1 MKFFQLTT
9 FSKLHYPNN
18 LSFSDFKRSV
28 AAATTLMELER
39 TAQAEFPKNK
49 GYDIVDSILAD
60 IRDSYHWTKK
70 ELVESIAKQPLKI
83 DAYQQANKFLE
94 KFKDHI
100 MNGVPF
106 YEMKNIFEGKSF
118 LQIVKFLRSIGKPVI
133 EMNRLI
139 DKMAKFLTRDLD
151 NSLIRQFN
159 QLFENED
166 KAYSAEKPS
175 KKNFVIYLK
184 TLTQGINKLS
194 VQVN

>member
-1 MKFFQLTT
+1 MT

-39 TAQAEFPKNK
+39 TAQAEFPEND
-49 GYDIVDSILAD
+49 GYDIVDGVLAD

-70 ELVESIAKQPLKI
+70 ELMESIAKQPLII

-106 YEMKNIFEGKSF
+106 YEMKNIFKGKSF
-118 LQIVKFLRSIGKPVI
+118 LQIVKFLRSIAKPVL
-133 EMNRLI
+133 EMNKLI
-139 DKMAKFLTRDLD
+139 DKMAKFLTKDLD

-166 KAYSAEKPS
+166 KAYSVKKPS
-175 KKNFVIYLK
+175 KKNFVQYLK
-184 TLTQGINKLS
+184 ALSQGINRLS
-194 VQVN
+194 TQVN